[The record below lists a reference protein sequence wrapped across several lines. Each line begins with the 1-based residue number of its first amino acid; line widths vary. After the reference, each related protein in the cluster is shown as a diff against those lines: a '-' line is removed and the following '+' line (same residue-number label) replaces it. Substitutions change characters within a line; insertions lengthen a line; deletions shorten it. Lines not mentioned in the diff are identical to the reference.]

1 MFGRRR
7 DNQRQGTGAAAAA
20 DGRGITRR
28 RFATGTALAIGAGI
42 ATISLTSCG
51 NDKKKQTTGE
61 PQVVTDDSQVISVL
75 DGDYA
80 NVDNPLV
87 ESGSWTLPLGTLL
100 FHTGGTWAAA
110 MLTPESSLHINTLG
124 TLSLSSGNMV
134 TLLESPAQG
143 RGFDFFDVRCSDEV
157 YAWVEINYTDRSWAL
172 LGQGFSSGSLT
183 GDPVQL
189 DSGDVDWE
197 PPRFTVWGSSV
208 IWQKMPLATGEASS
222 EDSHCYRWTLGDTEG
237 SDLWTSHGRFATSP
251 RVSNGILTIAPRVRG
266 DEGVYY
272 GMTAI
277 DLTDD
282 NNTQVD
288 QLVLPRTVAPFTA
301 DYMNESFVFSIEAS
315 YNGLGSLGNMGT
327 FVGREGGPY
336 TYVRREPL
344 SAAVG
349 NGSRLLVKAQ
359 ASNFVIDLEEH
370 TYATLHAPDRSLDFG
385 EWPATEGASE
395 RFLSYATVRND
406 QGVPESVV
414 ARVFSI

>member
-1 MFGRRR
+1 MFKRRR
-7 DNQRQGTGAAAAA
+7 DKQHAAAPT

-28 RFATGTALAIGAGI
+28 RFAAGSALAIGAGI
-42 ATISLTSCG
+42 AAISLTSCG
-51 NDKKKQTTGE
+51 NDKKKQATGE
-61 PQVVTDDSQVISVL
+61 PQVVTDDSQIVSVL

-80 NVDNPLV
+80 NVDNPLA
-87 ESGSWTLPLGTLL
+87 ESGSWTLPLGTVL
-100 FHTGGTWAAA
+100 FHNGGTWAAA
-110 MLTPESSLHINTLG
+110 MLNPESSLHINTLG
-124 TLSLSSGNMV
+124 VLSLSSGNLV
-134 TLLESPAQG
+134 TLLETPVQG
-143 RGFDFFDVRCSDEV
+143 RGFDFLDVRCSDEV

-172 LGQGFSSGSLT
+172 MGQAFSAGSLN

-189 DSGDVDWE
+189 DTGDIDWE
-197 PPRFTVWGSSV
+197 PPRFTVSGSSV

-222 EDSHCYRWTLGDTEG
+222 EDSHCYLWTLGDTEG
-237 SDLWTSHGRFATSP
+237 SELWTSHGRFATSP
-251 RVSNGILTIAPRVRG
+251 CVSNGILTITPRVRG

-277 DLTDD
+277 DLTDG
-282 NNTQVD
+282 NNTQID

-344 SAAVG
+344 AAAVG

-385 EWPATEGASE
+385 EWPATEGLSE

-406 QGVPESVV
+406 QGIPESVV